1 MPNYSHAYFKTNCKR
16 LRMHSNTQS
25 NFAILFGFQL
35 LPRPDMIFTRWTS
48 KRLRKLRS
56 FPAHRETHL
65 LPTLVFC
72 AAHAWLLSECCLSCS
87 TRIHWFRNVAS
98 GNTNSRAP
106 KRASWARGLRGAT
119 LRKVSRRTAATFAGS
134 DSQFDGSERQ

>member
-56 FPAHRETHL
+56 FPAHREIHL

-87 TRIHWFRNVAS
+87 TRIHWLPRSCRLDV
-98 GNTNSRAP
+98 GV
-106 KRASWARGLRGAT
+106 GGAT
-119 LRKVSRRTAATFAGS
+119 ERSPTRVAPATHLCDALLMKEVPAWQGLPAFALLV
-134 DSQFDGSERQ
+134 